1 MDTDVLYRACET
13 VIKGQKGLGSSR
25 KIIKMSLKI
34 VYPTL
39 PSTLL
44 APGMFTPLQD
54 HVMTVV
60 GPFHHKKD
68 LNFHFM
74 TAFV

>member
-13 VIKGQKGLGSSR
+13 VIKGQKGLDSSR

-44 APGMFTPLQD
+44 APGMFTPLYILAVLLQGQAKN
-54 HVMTVV
+54 HRKSGKTC
-60 GPFHHKKD
+60 KIT
-68 LNFHFM
+68 L
-74 TAFV
+74 